1 MTIIKDKLDKHA
13 RGEITAD
20 FVMTE
25 MTFASY
31 KGKQGFKD
39 LVYKPF
45 TAQWIVRVEDE
56 DVSTCD
62 SLHKAME
69 DYSGWN
75 LD

>member
-1 MTIIKDKLDKHA
+1 MTIIKDKLDQHA
-13 RGEITAD
+13 RSEIAAD
-20 FVMTE
+20 FVLTE

-31 KGKQGFKD
+31 KGKQGYKD

-45 TAQWIVRVEDE
+45 YSQWVVRVEDE

-62 SLHKAME
+62 SIHKAME
-69 DYSGWN
+69 DYDGWH

>member
-13 RGEITAD
+13 RGEIAAD
-20 FVMTE
+20 FVLTE

-31 KGKQGFKD
+31 KGKQGYKD

-45 TAQWIVRVEDE
+45 YSQWVVRVEDE

-62 SLHKAME
+62 SIHKAME
-69 DYSGWN
+69 DYNGWN

>member
-1 MTIIKDKLDKHA
+1 MTIIKDKLDKQA

-20 FVMTE
+20 FVLTE

-31 KGKQGFKD
+31 KGKRGFKD

-45 TAQWIVRVEDE
+45 YSQWVVRVEDK

-62 SLHKAME
+62 SLNKAME
-69 DYSGWN
+69 DYNSRL